1 MKRALLPV
9 LILAL
14 SCAAFAGSSTTID
27 FEQYA
32 GYTQITNQYAGVTFQ
47 NALQLVAPGYD
58 YFDYPAHSGS
68 GVITND
74 PNDPIMVT
82 FTNAVQMVSGWY
94 TDPNGVTV
102 DAYNV
107 HGQLIGTFNG
117 SAVIGSN
124 LEFMLSSTVAGGYI
138 SYITISDNT
147 QQPDSETVDD
157 LTFSLPEPGV
167 LSLLFPGLLG
177 VYGVMRRKPFAP
189 GLRKTLSSLGVIAL
203 ILSVSPVS
211 RAENQRELI
220 TKPIDNYQMIRLAG
234 NTRPEINS
242 LNDLGRVNPDLQLN
256 HMLLM
261 LQRSPEQ
268 EQALEQFIEEQHNP
282 QSPLFHHWIQA
293 GEFGQRFGLAQS
305 DIGKIAEWLE
315 GNGLKVNFV
324 YQNRILI
331 DYSGTASQIENA
343 FHTQLHNY
351 LINGEVRMANDSD
364 PKIPA
369 ALAEAIVGP
378 LYLNNFHPQAMNEK
392 RHDAHISPTA
402 GGGFQPDYTAGGELP
417 LVPYDLQKIYNI
429 APLYPAGITG
439 TGMTVML
446 VEDTNQW
453 NCLPGNP
460 RVPAG
465 GGYNICA
472 ATSDWAVFRNSF
484 GLPRYGNPVFKENNP
499 GATVSTNCSA
509 PSTGAG
515 YPAMSGINGD
525 DAEAA
530 IDVQWSTAAAPNATI
545 VNAACADPSGGF
557 GGLTAIQNTLNRPN
571 ADHVDVISMSYGEP
585 ETTSGA
591 TLNASFN
598 TTFQQAVTAGL
609 GIFVSS
615 GDALAAADD
624 RNRTAAT
631 HGIQISGW
639 MSSPY
644 DVSVGGLDFADTYL
658 GLNGTY
664 WNASNNVFYG
674 SAKSYIM
681 EQPWNDDC
689 AGVLLAHYET
699 GSYVTYGST
708 GFCNTTEGANFH
720 EVAGGS
726 GGPSNCATG
735 TPATRGLVG
744 GTCAG
749 WPKPTY
755 QSSYLGT
762 MAGLR
767 NDGVRDTPDVS
778 LMAANGLWGHYYV
791 LCYTDTTSSGIS
803 NGGISSCTAVAPIDW
818 PGYGGTSIS
827 SPIMAAIQA
836 LVVQHKGSL
845 QGNPN
850 TRYYALAN
858 SEYGPSGNASCDSTL
873 GNGVGSSCVF
883 YDVTLGDIDTDCQAL
898 SGTLH
903 NCYLPSGSFGVLST
917 NNSSYLPAYPTGP
930 DAPFGSYPR
939 GWDFSSGIGSV
950 NAYNLV
956 MAY

>member
-1 MKRALLPV
+1 MTGRFRGV
-9 LILAL
+9 LILLAL
-14 SCAAFAGSSTTID
+14 VAFVLTLNLVSFAG
-27 FEQYA
+27 
-32 GYTQITNQYAGVTFQ
+32 
-47 NALQLVAPGYD
+47 
-58 YFDYPAHSGS
+58 
-68 GVITND
+68 
-74 PNDPIMVT
+74 
-82 FTNAVQMVSGWY
+82 
-94 TDPNGVTV
+94 
-102 DAYNV
+102 
-107 HGQLIGTFNG
+107 
-117 SAVIGSN
+117 
-124 LEFMLSSTVAGGYI
+124 
-138 SYITISDNT
+138 NT
-147 QQPDSETVDD
+147 
-157 LTFSLPEPGV
+157 
-167 LSLLFPGLLG
+167 
-177 VYGVMRRKPFAP
+177 
-189 GLRKTLSSLGVIAL
+189 
-203 ILSVSPVS
+203 
-211 RAENQRELI
+211 RELI
-220 TKPIDNYQMIRLAG
+220 TQKVDDHQLITLAG
-234 NTRPEINS
+234 NTRPEIS
-242 LNDLGRVNPDLQLN
+242 ATNDRGEVNPDLQLN
-256 HMLLM
+256 HMLLL

-268 EQALEQFIEEQHNP
+268 EKELEQFIEEQHNP
-282 QSPLFHHWIQA
+282 KSALFHHWIHA
-293 GEFGQRFGLAQS
+293 AEFGQRFGLAQS
-305 DIGKIAEWLE
+305 DIDKITSWLE
-315 GNGLKVNFV
+315 SYGLKVEYV
-324 YQNRILI
+324 YQNRMLI

-343 FHTQLHNY
+343 FNIQLRNY
-351 LINGEVRMANDSD
+351 LINGELRMANDSD

-369 ALAEAIVGP
+369 ALAKAVVGP
-378 LYLNNFHPQAMNEK
+378 LYLNNFHPQAMYEK
-392 RHDAHISPTA
+392 LHDAHISPTA
-402 GGGFQPDYTAGGELP
+402 GGTMQPDYTAGGELP
-417 LVPYDLQKIYNI
+417 LVPYDLEKIYNI

-460 RVPAG
+460 GVPAG

-484 GLPRYGNPVFKENNP
+484 GLPRFGSPVFKENNP
-499 GATVSTNCSA
+499 GPTTSTNCNA
-509 PSTGAG
+509 PSTGRG
-515 YPAMSGINGD
+515 YPSGSGINSD
-525 DAEAA
+525 DVEAS
-530 IDVQWSTAAAPNATI
+530 IDVQWATAAAPNATI

-557 GGLTAIQNTLNRPN
+557 GGLTAIQNTLNHPN
-571 ADHVDVISMSYGEP
+571 ADGVDVISMSYGEP

-591 TLNASFN
+591 ALNASFN

-615 GDALAAADD
+615 GDSLAAADD
-624 RNRTAAT
+624 RNRASAT

-658 GLNGTY
+658 GENSTY
-664 WNASNNVFYG
+664 WNTTNNVFYG

-689 AGVLLAHYET
+689 AGTLLAHYLT

-708 GFCNTTEGANFH
+708 GFCNTSTGSSFL

-749 WPKPTY
+749 WAKPTY
-755 QSSYLGT
+755 QSNYIGT
-762 MAGLR
+762 MAGLV
-767 NDGVRDTPDVS
+767 NDNVRDTPDVA

-803 NGGISSCTAVAPIDW
+803 NGGIASCTAVPPIDW

-858 SEYGPSGNASCDSTL
+858 TEYGPSGNASCDSTL

-883 YDVTLGDIDTDCQAL
+883 YDVTMGDIDTDCTAL

-903 NCYLPSGSFGVLST
+903 NCYKPSGTYGVLST
-917 NNSSYLPAYPTGP
+917 NNSAYDPAYPTGP
-930 DAPFGSYPR
+930 DAPFGSYPA

>member
-1 MKRALLPV
+1 MKRVLLPLLV
-9 LILAL
+9 LAL
-14 SCAAFAGSSTTID
+14 SCSAFAGSSTTIN

-32 GYTQITNQYAGVTFQ
+32 GYTQITNQYAAEGVTFQ

-58 YFDYPAHSGS
+58 FLDYPAHSGN

-74 PNDPIMVT
+74 PNDPITVS

-94 TDPNGVTV
+94 TDPNGITV

-117 SAVIGSN
+117 SAVIGSD
-124 LEFMLSSTVAGGYI
+124 LEFMLGSTVSGGYI
-138 SYITISDNT
+138 SYITISDDLGQADN
-147 QQPDSETVDD
+147 ETVDD
-157 LTFSLPEPGV
+157 LSFSLPEPGV

-177 VYGVMRRKPFAP
+177 AYCVLRRKPFGP
-189 GLRKTLSSLGVIAL
+189 GLRKTLT
-203 ILSVSPVS
+203 SVSLFALVLTFSVAS
-211 RAENQRELI
+211 RAENQREVI
-220 TKPIDNYQMIRLAG
+220 TKPIDNSQLIKLAG

-256 HMLLM
+256 HMLLL

-268 EQALEQFIEEQHNP
+268 EAALEQFIEEQHNP
-282 QSPLFHHWIQA
+282 KSPLFHQWIHA

-305 DIGKIAEWLE
+305 DLEKITEWLE
-315 GNGLKVNFV
+315 GNGLKVEYV
-324 YQNRILI
+324 YQNRTLI

-343 FHTQLHNY
+343 FHIQLHNY
-351 LINGEVRMANDSD
+351 LINGESRMANSGD

-369 ALAEAIVGP
+369 ALAQAIVGP
-378 LYLNNFHPQAMNEK
+378 LYLNNFQPKAMHEK
-392 RHDAHISPTA
+392 LHDVHVSPNA
-402 GGGFQPDYTAGGELP
+402 GGSILPDYTAGGELP

-429 APLYPAGITG
+429 APLYSLSTPITG
-439 TGMTVML
+439 TGTTIMV

-460 RVPAG
+460 AVPAG
-465 GGYNICA
+465 GGYNVCA
-472 ATSDWAVFRNSF
+472 ATSDWAVFRNIL

-499 GATVSTNCSA
+499 GTTTSTNCSA
-509 PSTGAG
+509 PSTGRG
-515 YPAMSGINGD
+515 YPSGSGINSD
-525 DAEAA
+525 DVEAS
-530 IDVQWSTAAAPNATI
+530 IDVQWATATAPNATI
-545 VNAACADPSGGF
+545 VNAACASPSGGF
-557 GGLTAIQNTLNRPN
+557 GGLTAIQNTLNHAN
-571 ADHVDVISMSYGEP
+571 EDGVDVISMSYGES
-585 ETTSGA
+585 EERTGA
-591 TLNASFN
+591 SLNAAFN

-615 GDALAAADD
+615 GDEDAASSGVTD
-624 RNRTAAT
+624 
-631 HGIQISGW
+631 GITISGW
-639 MSSPY
+639 MSSQY

-658 GLNGTY
+658 GENGTY

-681 EQPWNDDC
+681 EQPWNDSC
-689 AGVLLAHYET
+689 AGTLLAYYLT

-708 GFCNTTEGANFH
+708 GFCNTSTGASYHNGT
-720 EVAGGS
+720 GGS
-726 GGPSNCATG
+726 GGPSACATG
-735 TPATRGLVG
+735 TPAVAGVAG

-749 WPKPTY
+749 YAKPTY

-762 MAGLR
+762 MAGLV
-767 NDGVRDTPDVS
+767 NDHVRDTPDVA

-803 NGGISSCTAVAPIDW
+803 NGGIASCTAVPPIDW

-827 SPIMAAIQA
+827 SPIMASIQD
-836 LVVQHKGSL
+836 LVVQHKGSR

-850 TRYYALAN
+850 PRYYALAN
-858 SEYGPSGNASCDSTL
+858 TEYGPSGNASCDSTL
-873 GNGVGSSCVF
+873 GNGVGSSCIF
-883 YDVTLGDIDTDCQAL
+883 YDVTLGDIDAYCTANRNGTLYNCYKP
-898 SGTLH
+898 SGTD
-903 NCYLPSGSFGVLST
+903 GVLST
-917 NNSSYLPAYPTGP
+917 NNSAYDPAYPTGP

-939 GWDFSSGIGSV
+939 GWDFGSGIGSV

>member
-74 PNDPIMVT
+74 PNDPIMIS
-82 FTNAVQMVSGWY
+82 FASAVQTVSGWY
-94 TDPNGVTV
+94 TDPNGITV

-124 LEFMLSSTVAGGYI
+124 LEFMLNSTVAGGYI

-203 ILSVSPVS
+203 ALSVTLVS
-211 RAENQRELI
+211 HAADQRGVI
-220 TKPIDNYQMIRLAG
+220 TQKIDNSRLTTLAG
-234 NTRPEINS
+234 NTRPEVNA
-242 LNDLGRVNPDLQLN
+242 LNDRGPVSADLAFEDN
-256 HMLLM
+256 LLL

-268 EQALEQFIEEQHNP
+268 EKQLEAFIESQYDRS
-282 QSPLFHHWIQA
+282 SPNYHHWLSAQ
-293 GEFGQRFGLAQS
+293 EFGQRFGVADS
-305 DIGKIAEWLE
+305 DIQKITGWLE
-315 GNGLKVNFV
+315 SFGFRVNYV
-324 YQNRILI
+324 YSNKMVIAF
-331 DYSGTASQIENA
+331 SGTASQYENA
-343 FHTQLHNY
+343 FHTQFHYYNV
-351 LINGEVRMANDSD
+351 NGHDYVANASD
-364 PKIPA
+364 PKIPT
-369 ALAEAIVGP
+369 ALAGLVAGP
-378 LYLNNFHPQAMNEK
+378 IYLNNFKPKVMNRK
-392 RHDAHISPTA
+392 ITGPHIDPRS
-402 GGGFQPDYTAGGELP
+402 GSFHPDYTAGGGYP
-417 LVPYDLQKIYNI
+417 LVPYDLDKIYNI

-439 TGMTVML
+439 TGTTIML

-460 RVPAG
+460 AVPAG

-472 ATSDWAVFRNSF
+472 STSDWAVFRSTL
-484 GLPRYGNPVFKENNP
+484 GLPRFGNPVFKENNP
-499 GATVSTNCSA
+499 GATESTNCAA
-509 PSTGAG
+509 PSTGSG
-515 YPAMSGINGD
+515 YPHLSGINSD
-525 DAEAA
+525 DVEAS
-530 IDVQWSTAAAPNATI
+530 IDVQWASAAAPNATI
-545 VNAACADPSGGF
+545 VNAACANPSGGF

-571 ADHVDVISMSYGEP
+571 ADHVTVISMSYGES
-585 ETTSGA
+585 EERSGA
-591 TLNASFN
+591 TLNAAFN
-598 TTFQQAVTAGL
+598 TTFQQAVTAGI

-615 GDALAAADD
+615 GDEDAASSGVRD
-624 RNRTAAT
+624 
-631 HGIQISGW
+631 GITISGW
-639 MSSPY
+639 MSSQY

-658 GLNGTY
+658 GVNSTY
-664 WNASNNVFYG
+664 WNPSNNVFYG

-681 EQPWNDDC
+681 EQPWNDSC
-689 AGVLLAHYET
+689 AGTLLAHYET

-708 GFCNTTEGANFH
+708 GFCNTTTGANFLNGT
-720 EVAGGS
+720 GGS
-726 GGPSNCATG
+726 GGPSACATG
-735 TPATRGLVG
+735 VPSVAGVAS

-749 WPKPTY
+749 YPKPSY
-755 QSSYLGT
+755 QSSYLGS
-762 MAGLR
+762 MAGLV

-791 LCYTDTTSSGIS
+791 LCYTDTTTSGLN
-803 NGGISSCTAVAPIDW
+803 NGGIPSCTAVPPVDW

-850 TRYYALAN
+850 MRYYALAAT
-858 SEYGPSGNASCDSTL
+858 EYGPSGNASCDSTL
-873 GNGVGSSCVF
+873 GNGVGSSCIF
-883 YDVTLGDIDTDCQAL
+883 YDVTLGDIDAYCRANANGTLYNCYKP
-898 SGTLH
+898 SGT
-903 NCYLPSGSFGVLST
+903 YGVLST
-917 NNSSYLPAYPTGP
+917 SNASYQPAYPTGP
-930 DAPFGSYPR
+930 DAPFGTHAR
-939 GWDFSSGIGSV
+939 GWDFGSGIGSV